1 MRAAAANAD
10 IVSKRQNWPRAAL
23 MKIRWDGRTQGR
35 EAAAKR
41 KREGGQEEQEQD
53 RKASKGP
60 GGPAQEGEEQQRGR
74 PNQEKR
80 ADKNEGGT
88 LPLKTGTPQ
97 SSPTQWWGGR
107 GGGHVPERMCD
118 ALDG

>member
-1 MRAAAANAD
+1 MAGPRD
-10 IVSKRQNWPRAAL
+10 ERQQQR
-23 MKIRWDGRTQGR
+23 G
-35 EAAAKR
+35 
-41 KREGGQEEQEQD
+41 REGGQEEQEQD
-53 RKASKGP
+53 RKASKGQ
-60 GGPAQEGEEQQRGR
+60 GDPAQGGEEQQRGK
-74 PNQEKR
+74 PNQDKR
-80 ADKNEGGT
+80 ANKNEGGT

>member
-1 MRAAAANAD
+1 MAGPRD
-10 IVSKRQNWPRAAL
+10 ERQQQ
-23 MKIRWDGRTQGR
+23 KG
-35 EAAAKR
+35 
-41 KREGGQEEQEQD
+41 REGGQEEQEQD
-53 RKASKGP
+53 RKASKGQ
-60 GGPAQEGEEQQRGR
+60 GDPAQGGEEQQRGR

-118 ALDG
+118 ALDGWRPYHPSVSQLRLSLT